1 MQMGVTAQPVV
12 DVRPQPAPD
21 ARPGRNGGLDAL
33 RATMTLLVLFHH
45 AAITY
50 GASGGW
56 FYHELP
62 ADHSPSSQL
71 LTLFVAINQAY
82 FMGLFFLLAGY
93 FTPAALRSKGSLRY
107 ARDRL
112 IRLGLPL
119 LAFGWVIGPVSEA
132 LGQTAHG
139 HPFIATLAAIMSS
152 GRFIQ
157 GPLWFAHAL
166 LIFGA
171 GAMLWFNL
179 TRRPIPAADAA
190 TTSFPSNLVLL
201 CAALLTGVAAFA
213 LRLWWPVGSEWN
225 GLQLGYFASYTMLFA
240 AGYAAA
246 DARWLE
252 RVPSTTTR
260 LWLTLTLICL
270 PVLPIAS
277 LSGAIV
283 PALHRSSAGGWTWPA
298 AIYALW
304 EPLVA
309 WGLILWLL
317 PTFQRRF
324 ATLSPIWGKLADR
337 AYAIYIIHPPVLVGV
352 ALAGRPLALP
362 ALVKFP
368 IAGTLTC
375 VLCYALAGL
384 LLRTPGARRIV

>member
-1 MQMGVTAQPVV
+1 MQMGARAQPV
-12 DVRPQPAPD
+12 DVRPQAAAE
-21 ARPGRNGGLDAL
+21 ARPSRNGGLDAL

-62 ADHSPSSQL
+62 ADHSRASQL

-93 FTPAALRSKGSLRY
+93 FTPGALRSKGSARY

-112 IRLGLPL
+112 IRLGVPL
-119 LAFGWVIGPVSEA
+119 LAFGWVLGPVSEA
-132 LGQTAHG
+132 LGRTAYG
-139 HPFIATLAAIMSS
+139 DPFFATLAAIMSS

-166 LIFGA
+166 LIFGT
-171 GAMLWFNL
+171 GAVLWFQL
-179 TRRPIPAADAA
+179 TRRPPAADAA
-190 TTSFPSNLVLL
+190 TKPFPSNLVLL
-201 CAALLTGVAAFA
+201 LAALLTGVAAFV
-213 LRLWWPVGSEWN
+213 LRLWWPVGTEWH
-225 GLQLGYFASYTMLFA
+225 GLQLGYFASYTMLFG

-246 DARWLE
+246 DPRWLQ
-252 RVPSTTTR
+252 RVPGTTTR
-260 LWLTLTLICL
+260 LWLTLALICL
-270 PVLPIAS
+270 PVLPAAS
-277 LSGAIV
+277 LLGAAV
-283 PALHRSSAGGWTWPA
+283 PALHRSSNGGWTLPA
-298 AIYALW
+298 VIYALW

-324 ATLSPIWGKLADR
+324 ATLGPTWRKLADR

-362 ALVKFP
+362 ALLKFP

-375 VLCYALAGL
+375 MLCYALAGL